1 MAVGRASRLDQ
12 VFFRGGTAEGSAH
25 PASRM
30 FPTCKECKLTE
41 RSILLGNEAIA
52 LGLLEAECTMAAS
65 YPGTPASEILRALA
79 SLKERHKLDL
89 HLEWSINEKAAFEVA
104 LANSYTGRRSATIMK
119 QVGLNVAA
127 DPLMSAAYTGVKG
140 GFVLISADDPGPHS
154 SQTEQDSRLIAM
166 VAKIPVFDPSSPEE
180 AREYA
185 RRACA
190 LSEKHEIPVMLRPTT
205 RVCHARQD
213 MDLRPVPHPGQFP
226 LFEKNPGR
234 WAATPKFRLVLHR
247 QLNEKLAR
255 ISRDP
260 DCAPQLV
267 NGDALGPGTRDGGR
281 ACIVGSGVVTAHAQE
296 ILGELGLWDRVPF
309 YRLPM
314 PYPLPESFRDDLL
327 SSYDRILI
335 LEETDPVIE
344 LQLQNREKIF
354 GRTTGH
360 VPTAGELLPE
370 VVEGILR
377 SFLGLDPSP
386 PVEPPAYPGRRP
398 TLCAG
403 CPHRAAFFAIK
414 KAFPK
419 GIYPGDIG
427 CYTLGLNLGVVDTVL
442 CMGAS
447 INQAAG
453 FYHAYRSARRDM
465 PPICATIGDSTF
477 FHAGVPAL
485 MNAVVQGAR
494 FVLVVL
500 DNSTTAMT
508 GHQPTPAL
516 GRNLDGIPVPRL
528 SIAELAGACGVRSVA
543 EGDPYDFDRF
553 LDLLKA
559 AGRHAGAEDG
569 GVAVVIARRPCLM
582 DRNQPRTWP
591 RLRIVVNEKCKGCDF
606 CVKQFECPAL
616 RPRGEKE
623 PIVIDESLCSGCGVC
638 VRVCPHGALEAVSEG
653 H

>member
-1 MAVGRASRLDQ
+1 
-12 VFFRGGTAEGSAH
+12 
-25 PASRM
+25 
-30 FPTCKECKLTE
+30 
-41 RSILLGNEAIA
+41 
-52 LGLLEAECTMAAS
+52 MAAS
-65 YPGTPASEILRALA
+65 YPGTPASEILRSLA
-79 SLKERHKLDL
+79 TLKAKEKLDL

-104 LANSYTGRRSATIMK
+104 LANSYTGRRSAAIMK

-140 GFVLISADDPGPHS
+140 GFVVISADDPGPHS

-166 VAKIPVFDPSSPEE
+166 VAKIPVLDPSSPGE

-190 LSEKHEIPVMLRPTT
+190 LSEKYEIPVMLRPTT

-213 MDLRPVPHPGQFP
+213 MDLHPVVNPTQVP
-226 LFEKNPGR
+226 LFEKNPTR

-255 ISRDP
+255 ISQDP

-267 NGDALGPGTRDGGR
+267 NAGALAAGARNGVRS
-281 ACIVGSGVVTAHAQE
+281 CIVGSGVVTAHAQE
-296 ILGELGLWDRVPF
+296 LLGELGIWDRVPF
-309 YRLPM
+309 YRVPM
-314 PYPLPESFRDDLL
+314 PYPLPDSFRDHLL
-327 SSYDRILI
+327 ATYDRILI

-344 LQLQNREKIF
+344 LQLQNRERVF

-360 VPTAGELLPE
+360 IPTAGELLPE
-370 VVEGILR
+370 VVESILR
-377 SFLGLDPSP
+377 RFFDLGEPV

-403 CPHRAAFFAIK
+403 CPHRASFFAIK

-453 FYHAYRSARRDM
+453 FYHAYHSARREV

-516 GRNLDGIPVPRL
+516 GRNLDGTPVPSL
-528 SIAELAGACGVRSVA
+528 SIAELAKACGVGSVA
-543 EGDPYDFDRF
+543 ECDPYDFRRF
-553 LDLLKA
+553 VDLLKA
-559 AGRHAGAEDG
+559 AGRHARAEDG
-569 GVAVVIARRPCLM
+569 GVAVVIAQRPCLM
-582 DRNQPRTWP
+582 DRTQSGTWLP
-591 RLRIVVNEKCKGCDF
+591 VRIEVNEKCKGCDF
-606 CVKQFECPAL
+606 CIKQFECPAL
-616 RPRGEKE
+616 RPQGEKE
-623 PIVIDESLCSGCGVC
+623 PIVIDEGLCSGCGVC
-638 VRVCPHGALEAVSEG
+638 VQVCPHGALKAVSSK
-653 H
+653 